1 MLGKK
6 KNNALFS
13 EVSDSRKLVFDFRR
27 RTQLLFENYRS
38 VGYKKEAAYN
48 LERMKEEDAEVLA
61 RLIASHAADAGND
74 DCLVER
80 ILGPVRAGIC
90 YLDDQSLEHM
100 DFYSRQG
107 ANMKAHSAD
116 IGRLLEFWR
125 SKEASMAKEHEHT
138 QCLWNRYCGYS
149 EKEI

>member
-48 LERMKEEDAEVLA
+48 LEQMKEEDAEVLA

-74 DCLVER
+74 DCLVEK

-149 EKEI
+149 EKEN

>member
-48 LERMKEEDAEVLA
+48 LERMKEDAEVLA

-74 DCLVER
+74 DCLVEK

-125 SKEASMAKEHEHT
+125 SKEVSMAKEHEHT
-138 QCLWNRYCGYS
+138 QRLWNRYCGYS
-149 EKEI
+149 EKEN

>member
-13 EVSDSRKLVFDFRR
+13 EVSYSRKLVFDFRR

-74 DCLVER
+74 DCLVEK

-138 QCLWNRYCGYS
+138 QHLWNRYCGYS